1 MGAKANCAKP
11 MTVLNAIVAEQLQY
25 FHDGVEE
32 LIQGK
37 NMKKDDAILICFAKK
52 LSTLKKFFLKGTA
65 IPMPGEKKLSKGV

>member
-1 MGAKANCAKP
+1 

-37 NMKKDDAILICFAKK
+37 NMKKDDAIFNLLREEIKHIKK
-52 LSTLKKFFLKGTA
+52 ILLKGRLFRYL
-65 IPMPGEKKLSKGV
+65 EKRSSARA